1 MQGYFYE
8 RYMPTDN
15 ETRWATDSEIKNAA
29 SFVDLFEQTYP
40 AAGLPLISDGKRAYV
55 DNEDNHSLIFGTTGS
70 KKTRLFCMPML
81 NMFIRAG
88 ESFVATDPKGELYQ
102 RSAGFARKNGYKV
115 TVLNFRDIGNGD
127 TWNPLAMPYK
137 LYNCGKKEK
146 AVSILND
153 FVATISADQRAKTAD
168 SFWPEMASSYA
179 LANLLLLMECATEK
193 EANVQ
198 SLAALCTGDSVEML
212 KDLSEKM
219 SKETIAGMNYKN
231 VLTSPEKTL
240 NSILV
245 SLYAMIRIFSTQKEL
260 CKMLSNNSIDIA
272 SFGRQK
278 TAVFLIIPDEKT
290 TYHFLITTFI
300 KQAYEQLI
308 SEAQNHPANM
318 LPVRV
323 NFVMDEFCNLP
334 KIPDMPSMISA
345 ARSRNM
351 RFFLIVQSLH
361 QLKGKYGEDADTI
374 KGNCTNWVFLTSREL
389 DLLNEISSLCGT
401 YTTADNRIRSL
412 ISISELQRLNK
423 NKGEALIMHN
433 RLYPFISQLAD
444 IDDYEMFKGFPAPDL
459 GNIHTPDV
467 QLFSLQKL
475 YEQVR
480 KGRRVPFSDS
490 GFLSGLSSYKLKL

>member
-1 MQGYFYE
+1 MNENNVYKTVGAYE
-8 RYMPTDN
+8 GKEPY
-15 ETRWATDSEIKNAA
+15 I
-29 SFVDLFEQTYP
+29 FV
-40 AAGLPLISDGKRAYV
+40 
-55 DNEDNHSLIFGTTGS
+55 
-70 KKTRLFCMPML
+70 
-81 NMFIRAG
+81 
-88 ESFVATDPKGELYQ
+88 
-102 RSAGFARKNGYKV
+102 
-115 TVLNFRDIGNGD
+115 
-127 TWNPLAMPYK
+127 
-137 LYNCGKKEK
+137 
-146 AVSILND
+146 
-153 FVATISADQRAKTAD
+153 
-168 SFWPEMASSYA
+168 SYA

>member
-1 MQGYFYE
+1 MQGYYYE

-15 ETRWATDSEIKNAA
+15 ETRWATDSEIKNDA
-29 SFVDLFEQTYP
+29 SFIDLSESKYP

-55 DNEDNHSLIFGTTGS
+55 DNGDDHSLIFGTTGS

-88 ESFVATDPKGELYQ
+88 ESFIATDPKGELYQ
-102 RSAGFARKNGYKV
+102 RSAGFARANGYKV
-115 TVLNFRDIGNGD
+115 TVLNFRDIGHGD

-137 LYNCGKKEK
+137 LYHSGEQEK

-153 FVATISADQRAKTAD
+153 FVATISADQKERTVD
-168 SFWPEMASSYA
+168 SFWPEMAASYA
-179 LANLLLLMECATEK
+179 LANLLLLMECATEE

-198 SLAALCTGDSVEML
+198 SLAALCTSDSVDIL
-212 KDLSEKM
+212 KALSAKM
-219 SKETIAGMNYKN
+219 SKATIAGMNYRN

-245 SLYAMIRIFSTQKEL
+245 SLYAMIRVFSTQKEL

-272 SFGRQK
+272 TFGRQK

-308 SEAQNHPANM
+308 AEAQKYPSYM

-334 KIPDMPSMISA
+334 KVPDMPSMISA
-345 ARSRNM
+345 ARSRNI

-389 DLLNEISSLCGT
+389 DLLSEISKLCGT
-401 YTTADNRIRSL
+401 YTTADGRTRSL

-444 IDDYEMFKGFPAPDL
+444 IDDYEMFKGFPAPNL
-459 GNIHTPDV
+459 GNVRIPEAE
-467 QLFSLQKL
+467 LFSLNKL

-480 KGRRVPFSDS
+480 KGRRIPFSDEDFS
-490 GFLSGLSSYKLKL
+490 SRASSYGFIF

>member
-1 MQGYFYE
+1 MQGYFHE

-29 SFVDLFEQTYP
+29 SYVDLSAPTYP
-40 AAGLPLISDGKRAYV
+40 TAGLPLISDGKKAYV
-55 DNEDNHSLIFGTTGS
+55 DGEDNHSLIFGTTGS
-70 KKTRLFCMPML
+70 KKTRIFCMPML

-88 ESFVATDPKGELYQ
+88 ESFIVTDPKGELYQ
-102 RSAGFARKNGYKV
+102 RSAGFAKANGYQV
-115 TVLNFRDIGNGD
+115 TVLNFRDVGHGD
-127 TWNPLAMPYK
+127 SWNPLAMPYK
-137 LYNCGKKEK
+137 LYHSGEKEK
-146 AVSILND
+146 AVSLLND
-153 FVATISADQRAKTAD
+153 FIATISAEQREKAAD

-198 SLAALCTGDSVEML
+198 SLAALCTADSVELL
-212 KDLSEKM
+212 KVLSDGM

-260 CKMLSNNSIDIA
+260 CRMLSNNSIDIA
-272 SFGRQK
+272 SFGRKK

-308 SEAQNHPANM
+308 AEAHDHPSNM

-351 RFFLIVQSLH
+351 RFYLIVQSLH

-389 DLLNEISSLCGT
+389 DLLKEISDLCGT
-401 YTTADNRIRSL
+401 YTTADNRTRSL
-412 ISISELQRLNK
+412 ISISELQRLK
-423 NKGEALIMHN
+423 KEKGEALIMHS

-444 IDDYEMFKGFPAPDL
+444 IDEYEMFKGFSSPDL
-459 GNIHTPDV
+459 NDVGTPEA
-467 QLFSLQKL
+467 QLFSLKRL
-475 YEQVR
+475 FEQIR
-480 KGRRVPFSDS
+480 RDGRVPFSEKWILADLADDHF
-490 GFLSGLSSYKLKL
+490 GF